1 MKTNKQ
7 NEVRIKEHNVKVLL
21 DVLVSVLT
29 EEQMDKVCQIL
40 EYLVKETE
48 NNNEENC
55 SDFQD
60 LNR

>member
-7 NEVRIKEHNVKVLL
+7 NEIRIKEHNVKVLL

>member
-29 EEQMDKVCQIL
+29 EEQMDKVCQKIPASRYQPAQKSQRAHFHQTLIL
-40 EYLVKETE
+40 
-48 NNNEENC
+48 
-55 SDFQD
+55 
-60 LNR
+60 